1 MKLLYSFQCEPIPLH
16 DDRLNTLVIEN
27 QRLFRRLVLDI
38 LNQQQ
43 GGRGEAVLSAENTI
57 LDFAKAA
64 EVFLNPILITSNR
77 KSLLTRLIARLEK
90 NAMEP
95 DTLETTQRLL
105 ANLESLL
112 ETLCEEYP
120 IVFDRGKLTVGNLL
134 KMAGMSIEERADGS
148 ADTILGYMDLISE
161 LEGEK
166 LFLFV
171 NLRSYLSDEET
182 TAFAHEAAL
191 RHHRVLLLESVE
203 RSRVPNEE
211 RHIVDADLCEI

>member
-105 ANLESLL
+105 ANLESL
-112 ETLCEEYP
+112 
-120 IVFDRGKLTVGNLL
+120 R
-134 KMAGMSIEERADGS
+134 
-148 ADTILGYMDLISE
+148 
-161 LEGEK
+161 
-166 LFLFV
+166 
-171 NLRSYLSDEET
+171 
-182 TAFAHEAAL
+182 
-191 RHHRVLLLESVE
+191 
-203 RSRVPNEE
+203 
-211 RHIVDADLCEI
+211 